1 MRPEN
6 QRCIEPSLCT
16 VFLNQEAEMAIPKKA
31 AISLRKLIPILLAD
45 FLDGSV
51 QTQIALLDPDGALA
65 DALHLLDGVAQ
76 EQHRDVAGLDE
87 VLDAG
92 LALLL
97 EEHIT
102 DGERLV
108 HNQDV
113 RRRQGGDGER
123 DARDHAARIKEK
135 VSTKAQM
142 EAGCRKLRE
151 STSYMLCLLEAR
163 ANYCRKR
170 CDTHFREELK
180 RTCDYIGVE
189 ME

>member
-1 MRPEN
+1 
-6 QRCIEPSLCT
+6 
-16 VFLNQEAEMAIPKKA
+16 MAIPKKA

-65 DALHLLDGVAQ
+65 DALHLLDGVAH

-108 HNQDV
+108 HDQDV
-113 RRRQGGDGER
+113 RLRDGGDDER
-123 DARDHAARIKEK
+123 DARDHTGRI
-135 VSTKAQM
+135 
-142 EAGCRKLRE
+142 
-151 STSYMLCLLEAR
+151 
-163 ANYCRKR
+163 N
-170 CDTHFREELK
+170 
-180 RTCDYIGVE
+180 
-189 ME
+189 